1 MFESP
6 ESEKNGQFKYWLKK
20 VGNIPITQKKI
31 VWGYVKACL
40 GLEAPQGILADERA
54 HKAVAGLGNIVP

>member
-6 ESEKNGQFKYWLKK
+6 ESEKNGQFKFWLKK
-20 VGNIPITQKKI
+20 VGEIPIIQKKI

-40 GLEAPQGILADERA
+40 GLEAQPGVLPMKERI
-54 HKAVAGLGNIVP
+54 KVWLG

>member
-20 VGNIPITQKKI
+20 VGEIPITQKKI

-40 GLEAPQGILADERA
+40 GLEAPQGILADEKRI
-54 HKAVAGLGNIVP
+54 KVWLG